1 MSIRLFKLNTFGLKN
16 GGFPCRNGNSLN
28 LGGFKGWRCFSGSS
42 RCLEEEEIHSSITKL
57 KDSEKLDPMIFQALD
72 TLNFKALTKV
82 QAESII
88 PSVESD
94 KGLVVRAKTGTGKTL
109 AFLLP
114 ILNELIPSR
123 SHSIKNKRKIFHLII
138 SPTRDLAMQIES
150 ELVRFVKAHPTL
162 KKDFVPRI
170 SLLTGSK
177 RSDLESLFAPSI
189 VIATPGRLMA
199 TIQNKRMADRFRGVK
214 TITYDEADRL
224 LDNGFRDDI
233 LNIIDALKE
242 KHVDKESDSPFKHL
256 LYSATVDGE
265 VAKFAKEFIGKDYKY
280 IDCVEEAKTEAH
292 ENINQIIYKT
302 KNLKQSMFGSMDV
315 ALNKLKQG
323 NAKIIIF
330 LPTVLSTQWYYE
342 VLSDSRRF
350 HKLDGSVH
358 LLHGKL
364 TQSARDRAIREFRRA
379 KSGIFIATDVA
390 ARGLD
395 FPDISSVI
403 QVNPS
408 NELANYIH
416 KIGRTGRAGRK
427 GEAILFQAEFEH
439 KYIKALQREKQIKF
453 NETVEY
459 ELPEDTLVEL
469 KSRHDGGEAVKSLCA
484 YYSMLEGTYRISLE
498 DALFDLLEVYQTFHP
513 DEKIP
518 PVSSVLG
525 RSKISRNVRQN
536 VFDIDEDHDSNKRH
550 ERFDRFSR
558 NGGKGRDDR
567 SFRNDRYG
575 RDKSFGGRNYGDRNY
590 GDKKFGGRDGKR
602 SYDRNS
608 GDRYDRNSGD
618 RYGRNSG
625 DRYGRNSSQSYG
637 RNERY
642 GRNSGDRS
650 NSRSFEDN

>member
-16 GGFPCRNGNSLN
+16 GSLVTSSGLTTKFRGLEWCRS
-28 LGGFKGWRCFSGSS
+28 FSGSL
-42 RCLEEEEIHSSITKL
+42 RRFEEGETHSSITNL

-72 TLNFKALTKV
+72 TLNYKALTKV
-82 QAESII
+82 QSESII

-94 KGLVVRAKTGTGKTL
+94 NGIVVRAKTGTGKTL

-123 SHSIKNKRKIFHLII
+123 SHSVKNKRKIFHLII

-162 KKDFVPRI
+162 KKDFTPRI

-199 TIQNKRMADRFRGVK
+199 TIQNKRLADRFRAIK

-233 LNIIDALKE
+233 LNIVDALKQ
-242 KHVDKESDSPFKHL
+242 KHVDQESESPFKHL

-265 VAKFAKEFIGKDYKY
+265 VASFAKEFIGDNYKY

-302 KNLKQSMFGSMDV
+302 KSLKQSIFGSMDV
-315 ALNKLKQG
+315 ALNKLKEG

-330 LPTVLSTQWYYE
+330 LPTVFSTQWYYE
-342 VLSDSRRF
+342 VLADSRRH

-358 LLHGKL
+358 ILHGKL

-403 QVNPS
+403 QLTPS

-427 GEAILFQAEFEH
+427 GEAILFRAEFEH
-439 KYIKALQREKQIKF
+439 KYIKALEKEKQIKF

-459 ELPEDTLVEL
+459 ELPEETLVEL

-484 YYSMLEGTYRISLE
+484 YYSMLQGTYRLSLD
-498 DALFDLLEVYQTFHP
+498 DALFDLLEVYQVFHP
-513 DEKIP
+513 EEKIP

-525 RSKISRNVRQN
+525 RSKISRNVRQG
-536 VFDIDEDHDSNKRH
+536 VFDIDEDDEVNKRH

-558 NGGKGRDDR
+558 GRDNRDGYKGRSGGNYGRGNFGGSGNFGGR
-567 SFRNDRYG
+567 SGGNFGRND
-575 RDKSFGGRNYGDRNY
+575 RNYGDRRNY
-590 GDKKFGGRDGKR
+590 GRNDNFG
-602 SYDRNS
+602 DRNDRNYSRNDRNYSRNDRDS
-608 GDRYDRNSGD
+608 GDRTSGK
-618 RYGRNSG
+618 GRRPPRTPN
-625 DRYGRNSSQSYG
+625 RPFQSEY
-637 RNERY
+637 
-642 GRNSGDRS
+642 
-650 NSRSFEDN
+650 